1 MNVYASGHNKDFI
14 KYSAQDLLARSD
26 LVASFGS
33 KKNER
38 SKAETTK
45 ILSKITGN

>member
-14 KYSAQDLLARSD
+14 KYVHRICFVRSN